1 MDIVNLAAQN
11 TINQVSTAIDRTTI
25 LLAQQGVEEERLKA
39 ELENAK
45 KNARKP
51 VSFDHGDTFKDQE
64 IEFLASKASL
74 LELKLKEKDDL
85 IKEKDDLILEWM
97 HHDEA
102 FKRLARNYRK
112 KLGKSD
118 EEVQLDFENS
128 IIEVAEE
135 NPKFNNTRLLNNIK
149 NKVKI

>member
-64 IEFLASKASL
+64 IEFLASKARS

-85 IKEKDDLILEWM
+85 ILEWM
-97 HHDEA
+97 LHDEA

-112 KLGKSD
+112 KLGKSA
-118 EEVQLDFENS
+118 EEVQLDFENTV
-128 IIEVAEE
+128 IEVAEE
-135 NPKFNNTRLLNNIK
+135 NPKFNNTTLLYNVK
-149 NKVKI
+149 NKV

>member
-1 MDIVNLAAQN
+1 MPNLAAQN

-64 IEFLASKASL
+64 IEFLAKKARL
-74 LELKLKEKDDL
+74 LELEL
-85 IKEKDDLILEWM
+85 KEKDDLILEWM

-112 KLGKSD
+112 KLGKSA

-128 IIEVAEE
+128 VIEIAEE
-135 NPKFNNTRLLNNIK
+135 NPKFNNTKLLNNVK
-149 NKVKI
+149 NKV